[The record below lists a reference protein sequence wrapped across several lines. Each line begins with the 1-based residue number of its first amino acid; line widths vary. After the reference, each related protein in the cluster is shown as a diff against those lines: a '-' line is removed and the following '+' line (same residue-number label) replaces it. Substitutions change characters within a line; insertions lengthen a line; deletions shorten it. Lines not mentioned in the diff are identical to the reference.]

1 MGRLD
6 GRVALL
12 TGAGRGIGAATAA
25 KLAAEGAA
33 VAVTDMDIGPAEE
46 TANSIRSA
54 GGRALAIAV
63 DVTNREQIESAAARA
78 AQEFGRLDIL
88 VALAGITRDNL
99 LFKMSDDDW
108 SGVINTHL
116 TGTFLSARAAQKY
129 MVEQRYGKMVFT
141 SSTSAL
147 GNRGQA
153 NYSTAK
159 AGLQGLAKT
168 LSIEL
173 GPFNINVNAV
183 APGFIETRMT
193 QQTAE
198 RVGLDWEQFKK
209 DAASRTPVRRTG
221 KPEDVANV
229 IAFLVSDESSFVSG
243 QVIYIAGGPRA

>member
-6 GRVALL
+6 GKVAFL
-12 TGAGRGIGAATAA
+12 TGAGRGIGAATAT
-25 KLAAEGAA
+25 KLASEGAA
-33 VAVTDMDIGPAEE
+33 VAITDMDVGPAEE
-46 TANSIRSA
+46 TAEGVRQA

-63 DVTNREQIESAAARA
+63 DVTQREQVEAAVAQA
-78 AQEFGRLDIL
+78 AEQLGRLDIL

-99 LFKMSDDDW
+99 LFRMSDEDW
-108 SGVINTHL
+108 DGVINTHL
-116 TGTFLSARAAQKY
+116 KGSFNAARAAQKY
-129 MVEQRYGKMVFT
+129 MVQQRYGKIVFT

-147 GNRGQA
+147 GNRGQS

-159 AGLQGLAKT
+159 AGLQGLART
-168 LSIEL
+168 LAIEL
-173 GPFNINVNAV
+173 GQFGINVNAV

-198 RVGLDWEQFKK
+198 RMGMDWEQFKK
-209 DAASRTPVRRTG
+209 DAAARTPVRRTG

-243 QVIYIAGGPRA
+243 QVIYVAGGPRG